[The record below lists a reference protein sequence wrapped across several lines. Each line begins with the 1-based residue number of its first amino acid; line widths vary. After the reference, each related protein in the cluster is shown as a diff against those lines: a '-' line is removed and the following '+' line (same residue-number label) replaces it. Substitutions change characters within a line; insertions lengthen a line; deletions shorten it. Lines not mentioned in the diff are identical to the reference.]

1 MTSDDTTAQVP
12 TPGEPP
18 RPERTG
24 RWTRKRIGLVALA
37 SLGGLAIIAAIV
49 VASVY
54 SFAKPPGGPVPNALK
69 PAASQLPRPTDDG
82 PAAATDT
89 PSAGSTDAP
98 STPAPAK
105 PAKPGELDARFG
117 GVVAQTAEVKQD
129 VKTPSGMT
137 ANVVSV
143 ESYTAT
149 AKRAGEVSGP
159 AVKVTLR
166 LTNGTGGAIP
176 LSTATV
182 NAYYG
187 SDATPAAPVA
197 GDPAAKPFTGSLEPG
212 AAATAVYVFS
222 VPAEDDG
229 AVTLTLSDQAGA
241 QLVVFQ

>member
-1 MTSDDTTAQVP
+1 MTSDDTTEQVP
-12 TPGEPP
+12 TPGEPE

-24 RWTRKRIGLVALA
+24 RGTRKRIGLVALA
-37 SLGGLAIIAAIV
+37 AVGGLAIIAAIV

-69 PAASQLPRPTDDG
+69 PAASQLPRPTDDPG
-82 PAAATDT
+82 ATDA

-143 ESYTAT
+143 ESYNAT

-166 LTNGTGGAIP
+166 LTNGTGGAVD

-241 QLVVFQ
+241 KLVVFQ

>member
-1 MTSDDTTAQVP
+1 MTSDDQTEQTTG
-12 TPGEPP
+12 TGEPSP
-18 RPERTG
+18 SGGT

-37 SLGGLAIIAAIV
+37 AIGGLAIVAAIV

-54 SFAKPPGGPVPNALK
+54 SFAKPAGGPVANALK
-69 PAASQLPRPTDDG
+69 PAASQLPRPTDG
-82 PAAATDT
+82 STAK
-89 PSAGSTDAP
+89 PSATPDDGGAKGSTQA
-98 STPAPAK
+98 PAPAK
-105 PAKPGELDARFG
+105 DGEVDARFG

-129 VKTPSGMT
+129 VTTPSGLT

-166 LTNGTGGAIP
+166 LTNGTGSAFP
-176 LSTATV
+176 LSTAGV

-187 SDATPAAPVA
+187 SEATPAAPVA
-197 GDPAAKPFTGSLEPG
+197 GDPAAKPFSGSLTPG

-222 VPAEDDG
+222 VPADEEG
-229 AVTLTLSDQAGA
+229 SVTLTLSDQAGA
-241 QLVVFQ
+241 RLVVFQ

>member
-1 MTSDDTTAQVP
+1 MTSDDQTEQNTTSDESSPAQ
-12 TPGEPP
+12 G
-18 RPERTG
+18 R
-24 RWTRKRIGLVALA
+24 RWTRKRIGLVAVA
-37 SLGGLAIIAAIV
+37 AIGGLAIIAAIV

-54 SFAKPPGGPVPNALK
+54 SFAKPAGGPVANALK
-69 PAASQLPRPTDDG
+69 PAASQLPRPTDE
-82 PAAATDT
+82 PSAT
-89 PSAGSTDAP
+89 PSADPADGDAKGSTAA
-98 STPAPAK
+98 PAPAK
-105 PAKPGELDARFG
+105 DGEMDARFG

-129 VKTPSGMT
+129 VKTPSGLT

-166 LTNGTGGAIP
+166 LTNGTGGAFP
-176 LSTATV
+176 LSTASV

-197 GDPAAKPFTGSLEPG
+197 GDPAAKPFSGSLAPG

-222 VPAEDDG
+222 VPADQDG
-229 AVTLTLSDQAGA
+229 SVTLTLSDQAGA
-241 QLVVFQ
+241 RLVVFQ